1 MASLSANRLQCRP
14 NLSVTV
20 QRPPQVYD
28 GATLVEWKPETA
40 VVECT
45 KAAILYDGPKAEERA
60 GVLGSY
66 AVSDGV
72 PITGTGLRMAGWVA
86 RTRLLAEPLSPRGPQ
101 PVLRS
106 LRVGCEWLNGPLE
119 PLGGVPW
126 SWY

>member
-1 MASLSANRLQCRP
+1 MNLSANRLDCRP

-28 GATLVEWKPETA
+28 GAILVDWKPETA
-40 VVECT
+40 VVKCT
-45 KAAILYDGPKAEERA
+45 KAAVLYEGFRPKNVSKCWE
-60 GVLGSY
+60 GY
-66 AVSDGV
+66 AVSAGV
-72 PITGTGLRMAGWVA
+72 STAGTGLRVAGWVA

-106 LRVGCEWLNGPLE
+106 LRVECEWLNGPLE
-119 PLGGVPW
+119 PIGGVPW